1 MRELQTWGSKPPR
14 RRCGKTEQSS
24 ADVVIIWIIAVILGA
39 VFSIMR

>member
-24 ADVVIIWIIAVILGA
+24 ADVVIIWIIGIAICVATMILK
-39 VFSIMR
+39 

>member
-24 ADVVIIWIIAVILGA
+24 ADVVIIWIIGIAICVATLILK
-39 VFSIMR
+39 